1 LAQAGVLFLLNP
13 ENEPFARGASPK
25 LPAGGQGCILLFMSI
40 FVLAGLFMTVEIARQ
55 WVHVAILSTSYAE
68 VEGQVVDR
76 WIESDD
82 GATYYITYHFV
93 TNDQVYA
100 VEEAVAKATYDSA
113 EEDQLL
119 TVRYAQ
125 RDPSIATIEP
135 GRIGGLLAITAF
147 GLVWNG
153 VVLPIYWLLVR
164 EIRKRRKLARE
175 GQQIAGEIV
184 RCSGDRDSDGD
195 LTLQVR
201 FGFRSPNTGAWI
213 EGQDSQTRKEF
224 LAVLAYMDKIHK
236 REAPGPHWYLWALGV
251 EPGHQGQGIGSRL
264 IQPVLARADKDGVP
278 CYLETQTE
286 GNVAFYQ
293 KQGFEVVSD
302 GWVPEQ
308 EIRVWTMLREP
319 QR

>member
-1 LAQAGVLFLLNP
+1 LVHTT
-13 ENEPFARGASPK
+13 
-25 LPAGGQGCILLFMSI
+25 PA
-40 FVLAGLFMTVEIARQ
+40 
-55 WVHVAILSTSYAE
+55 
-68 VEGQVVDR
+68 VEGAAC
-76 WIESDD
+76 WLSPGNTE
-82 GATYYITYHFV
+82 ITLWRILR
-93 TNDQVYA
+93 TGLGLQR
-100 VEEAVAKATYDSA
+100 AVASFKPQA
-113 EEDQLL
+113 
-119 TVRYAQ
+119 
-125 RDPSIATIEP
+125 
-135 GRIGGLLAITAF
+135 
-147 GLVWNG
+147 
-153 VVLPIYWLLVR
+153 
-164 EIRKRRKLARE
+164 
-175 GQQIAGEIV
+175 
-184 RCSGDRDSDGD
+184 
-195 LTLQVR
+195 
-201 FGFRSPNTGAWI
+201 
-213 EGQDSQTRKEF
+213 RKEF